1 MDKVSSETAE
11 SPSASPSFSSSTKS
25 GSSTK
30 SDASANR
37 SKEMDLTKDNSAS
50 PIDLECLIQ
59 MERITKILDE
69 AIYKCKLAICLPDLV
84 AEYKTLSSVLSST
97 HMDDLIF
104 IFDQYD
110 NPLFSASV
118 LNMAAVEDLKAGD
131 ISLKNRLN
139 PELSHLMYIMNS
151 YPELRPTVYE
161 MIEQKRVT
169 PREVSNCSHLN
180 MKFYGDTMESRA
192 RASPEQFAALLE
204 FMESNIISIYRSSFT
219 ATSLWRTSTPS
230 TTSAIAATWH
240 CIRAGAI
247 SDVSYRV
254 QVAGG
259 STAATISDKPIAYG
273 VGIPHRINDAAP
285 RAVSSAY
292 APAAGIEFLN
302 TLEQFRDLMIRQMET
317 TAADELMSKI
327 NTRKLETT
335 NKKLIEDIE
344 EYSGILKEEND
355 SFEQTMAEKAQIIT
369 KLEHELSM
377 LNYEATVKLKKKI
390 LDSERQMVLATRA
403 HLVKNEMLLEEEF
416 ECKQNY
422 ELLLK
427 QHMKEEKNQ
436 RARRFKVETQ
446 LCSWL
451 QKYDLEMADKQVELD
466 EFTEKYEE
474 EVEKC
479 EKLQK
484 KLDEQ
489 DIKYIPLM
497 KERDDE
503 YDAEMTAKMEKFLL
517 EHAARIIQFAWREV
531 LSNRAEKKKLKK
543 LQKKM
548 IAAAEAAAAKQA
560 AAEKA
565 AERAARAAERAAKA
579 AAKAA
584 ALAEKAAKKQAKANE
599 GKEESDAKN

>member
-169 PREVSNCSHLN
+169 PRES
-180 MKFYGDTMESRA
+180 K
-192 RASPEQFAALLE
+192 
-204 FMESNIISIYRSSFT
+204 
-219 ATSLWRTSTPS
+219 
-230 TTSAIAATWH
+230 SA
-240 CIRAGAI
+240 
-247 SDVSYRV
+247 
-254 QVAGG
+254 
-259 STAATISDKPIAYG
+259 
-273 VGIPHRINDAAP
+273 
-285 RAVSSAY
+285 
-292 APAAGIEFLN
+292 AAGIEFLN